1 MFYDIDDC
9 DIASYADDNTP
20 YASSSNLDALIN
32 KLEESTNNL
41 FQWFRNNHMKANADK
56 CHLLVTGNY
65 EVSANINEFEIE
77 SSKKEKLLGISIDTR
92 LSFEHHIT
100 SLCKKS
106 SQQFYALARI
116 DHYVDFEKRR
126 SLMKA
131 FAISQFN
138 YCPLIWMFHNRAL
151 NNRINKIHERALRL
165 VYQNKNLSFSE
176 LLELDNAVTIHQRNL
191 QVLVTEIFKV
201 KNNLSPEIMKQV
213 FDFQEPYY
221 NLRSETSQFRR
232 ENIKATHY
240 DVQSVKLW
248 AMVPQN
254 IKNCKSLQEFKKL
267 IKEWKHKACPCR
279 MCKKYVANI
288 GFI

>member
-1 MFYDIDDC
+1 MDC
-9 DIASYADDNTP
+9 VYIC
-20 YASSSNLDALIN
+20 
-32 KLEESTNNL
+32 E
-41 FQWFRNNHMKANADK
+41 
-56 CHLLVTGNY
+56 CHLLVTDNY

-77 SSKKEKLLGISIDTR
+77 SSENEKLLGISIDTA

-100 SLCKKS
+100 SLCKKA
-106 SQQFYALARI
+106 SQKLYALARI
-116 DHYVDFEKRR
+116 AHYMDFEKPI

-131 FAISQFN
+131 FVISQFN
-138 YCPLIWMFHNRAL
+138 YYPLIWMFHNRAL
-151 NNRINKIHERALRL
+151 NNGINKIHQRALRL

-191 QVLVTEIFKV
+191 QVLVTEIFKI
-201 KNNLSPEIMKQV
+201 KNNLSAEIMKQG

-232 ENIKATHY
+232 ENIKITHY
-240 DVQSVKLW
+240 GIQYVKFLGPKIW

-254 IKNCKSLQEFKKL
+254 IKNCKYLQEFKKL
-267 IKEWKHKACPCR
+267 IQVWKLKACPCR
-279 MCKKYVANI
+279 ICKKYVANI